1 MTAPTIIQPNRVDQP
16 NAAVARNQEAVTICR
31 DLAGGTMVVRAAGTR
46 YLPQNP
52 GETDKNYAVRLA
64 KSVLFNGFL
73 RTVRG
78 LTGMVFRR
86 DPTLE
91 ADVPKVLVEH
101 AENIDLDGTHL
112 AVFAK
117 EVFEDIWV
125 GGYGGILVDVPP
137 VTGRRTRRQERVE
150 GVRPYWKWYPF
161 ESIRSWRYE
170 QIGGRRRLTQV
181 VLQEIQMVPDGEFGE
196 REDVRYRVLR
206 REASG
211 QITYQLYRKAV
222 GSAELV
228 GEQAPAVIRNVTEIP
243 FVPIPELG
251 TPPSLLDLAY
261 VNITHY
267 QVHSD
272 RLQSMHK
279 AGVPIFVRIG
289 YEQAGGEKDAPIVV
303 GPNTAMDI
311 PIGGDAKYVEHAG
324 TALGEMRQEL
334 QDLKADMA
342 VLGLSMLMH
351 ETRAAETFEAKRI
364 DKAEQDSALATK
376 ARRLQDGMEAAL
388 QFHAEFLGLPSGGSY
403 RVNREFERLQLT
415 GQDIEAYAAR
425 VRENQLSLETLWDI
439 MARAGHL
446 PEDFDAD
453 VERDRIEQ
461 GAMLRAPADDRDVD
475 PDDEPDNED

>member
-1 MTAPTIIQPNRVDQP
+1 
-16 NAAVARNQEAVTICR
+16 
-31 DLAGGTMVVRAAGTR
+31 
-46 YLPQNP
+46 
-52 GETDKNYAVRLA
+52 
-64 KSVLFNGFL
+64 
-73 RTVRG
+73 
-78 LTGMVFRR
+78 
-86 DPTLE
+86 
-91 ADVPKVLVEH
+91 
-101 AENIDLDGTHL
+101 
-112 AVFAK
+112 
-117 EVFEDIWV
+117 
-125 GGYGGILVDVPP
+125 
-137 VTGRRTRRQERVE
+137 
-150 GVRPYWKWYPF
+150 
-161 ESIRSWRYE
+161 
-170 QIGGRRRLTQV
+170 
-181 VLQEIQMVPDGEFGE
+181 
-196 REDVRYRVLR
+196 
-206 REASG
+206 
-211 QITYQLYRKAV
+211 V

-324 TALGEMRQEL
+324 TALGDMRQEL

-376 ARRLQDGMEAAL
+376 ARRLQDGIEAAL
-388 QFHAEFLGLPSGGSY
+388 QFHAEFLGPRPGSTTPQSGGSY

-475 PDDEPDNED
+475 PDDEPDDKD